1 MVSCSKPLR
10 PANQEVMVVPIPI
23 TDLARAYDALYP
35 YSAEKWLSP
44 PTAGSV
50 RRINETL
57 SIRLPDSL
65 LAFVTQC
72 GACHRWLAS
81 LGEDFESDRH
91 ILKVAAR
98 TRRIRRRI
106 IGGKGRWEYVRPP
119 LFVPFTHGYD
129 DDYNCLDGAAFDA
142 GTGEYT
148 IQYWAPPRILGDT
161 RYRSFPEYMESCIR
175 WWATHAKKPQR
186 EAVLSILGP
195 G

>member
-1 MVSCSKPLR
+1 M
-10 PANQEVMVVPIPI
+10 PIPI
-23 TDLARAYDALYP
+23 TDLARAYDTLYP
-35 YSAEKWLSP
+35 YSVEKWPSP
-44 PTAGSV
+44 PTARSI

-72 GACHRWLAS
+72 GACHNWLAS
-81 LGEDFESDRH
+81 LGEDFESELH

-129 DDYNCLDGAAFDA
+129 DDYDCLDGASFDA
-142 GTGEYT
+142 STGEYV
-148 IQYWAPPRILGDT
+148 IRYWSPPRIFGGTGYD
-161 RYRSFPEYMESCIR
+161 SFPEYMEATIR
-175 WWATHAKKPQR
+175 YWASHAKKPQK
-186 EAVLSILGP
+186 EAVYSIIGP
-195 G
+195 T